1 MARTCG
7 YHRNQ
12 LVSGLMSQVRAA
24 RTDHFIGNL
33 AIVHVP
39 SREQPELLPM
49 QQRIISGAEQRAR
62 DLGFHLSVFT
72 LREGEKAAATLARVF
87 RARGIIGVI
96 FLQSGANQ
104 TSAVFPSADFA
115 VVQVDHDSP
124 LPLQHT
130 ISLDHHLT
138 LIGALTRLHGLGYR
152 QIGLFIERHKD
163 DRLMNKWS
171 AAFRSFQENQSG
183 IGHVPVLKVDKLDR
197 ATFMTWCELHSP
209 DLVVGHVDQVL
220 PWLKRA
226 GRDIPEQMGFF
237 NLNWN
242 ERTHPC
248 AGLELRPEMHGSVA
262 VETLAAQAQ
271 RSERG
276 LPVDPRTVMFNGL
289 WVDGP
294 TVRQANA
301 DQSS

>member
-1 MARTCG
+1 MALKHG
-7 YHRNQ
+7 YRRNQ
-12 LVSGLMSQVRAA
+12 LVSELMSQVRAS
-24 RTDHFIGNL
+24 RTEQFIGNL

-49 QQRIISGAEQRAR
+49 QQRIIVGAEKRAG
-62 DLGFHLSVFT
+62 DLGFQIGAFT
-72 LREGEKAAATLARVF
+72 LAGGENAPALARIL

-96 FLQSGANQ
+96 FLQANSNDI
-104 TSAVFPSADFA
+104 TASFPSGDFA
-115 VVQVDHDSP
+115 VVQVDYDSP
-124 LPLQHT
+124 IPLQHT

-138 LIGALTRLHGLGYR
+138 LIAALTRLRGLGYGR
-152 QIGLFIERHKD
+152 IGLFIERHKD

-183 IGHVPVLKVDKLDR
+183 IGEVPVLKVDHLDGNVFN
-197 ATFMTWCELHSP
+197 AWCSRHKP
-209 DLVVGHVDQVL
+209 DLVVGHVDGAL
-220 PWLKRA
+220 AWLKRA
-226 GRDIPEQMGFF
+226 GRDVPADVGFF

-248 AGLELRPEMHGSVA
+248 AGLDLRPEMHGSVA
-262 VETLAAQAQ
+262 VETLAAQVQ

-276 LPVDPRTVMFNGL
+276 LPVDPRIVMFNGL

-294 TVRQANA
+294 TLRTLSA
-301 DQSS
+301 